1 MISFPQSAKTKPFN
15 SEEKSTRRNT
25 ILISVDSAARLGS
38 ARLGSIA
45 RSTLSGFTSRL
56 HFIRLRVLSALI
68 IIIIILFR
76 K

>member
-15 SEEKSTRRNT
+15 SEEKVRVV
-25 ILISVDSAARLGS
+25 ILFLFRSIRQLGS